1 MIVQRGGR
9 KTSDERVIALFLMYC
24 TITNKISLA
33 DAARISQNQAAAARL
48 QQQATLLSRP
58 TKPLPANF
66 RYDAN
71 KVCFICSITFLD
83 LISQRRLL
91 FFLLSAF
98 RLPTLTVRLVY
109 ATGLSC
115 LSSNPTNC
123 DARRMPT
130 TPSFRGGWI
139 CLIIAGL
146 ERSPVESSIHSSS
159 THARAR
165 RWEITYNPPLMQV
178 RYQAKG
184 WIHMPIHSLS
194 RCWNTLCI
202 IIWNWEALN
211 HGSIT
216 SDRSGPTPQITKK
229 NHPHFRWVTR
239 AKDGSTYPYTAYLG
253 AETPFIHIWYGFGKH
268 YKWGLRLSLGSTT
281 SDRVG
286 PSPQVTKN
294 PPLIYYVGYQAKVG
308 SI

>member
-1 MIVQRGGR
+1 MRTILGDSLPQVVKHAFELWRGQVVKNR
-9 KTSDERVIALFLMYC
+9 SRWSPNKIAEAAFVISKHANDYQEMLMYC
-24 TITNKISLA
+24 TITNEISLA

-48 QQQATLLSRP
+48 LQQATLLSRP

-66 RYDAN
+66 RYDVN

-98 RLPTLTVRLVY
+98 RLPTSTVRLVN

-123 DARRMPT
+123 DTRRMPT

-159 THARAR
+159 TRARAR
-165 RWEITYNPPLMQV
+165 R
-178 RYQAKG
+178 
-184 WIHMPIHSLS
+184 
-194 RCWNTLCI
+194 
-202 IIWNWEALN
+202 
-211 HGSIT
+211 
-216 SDRSGPTPQITKK
+216 
-229 NHPHFRWVTR
+229 
-239 AKDGSTYPYTAYLG
+239 
-253 AETPFIHIWYGFGKH
+253 
-268 YKWGLRLSLGSTT
+268 
-281 SDRVG
+281 
-286 PSPQVTKN
+286 
-294 PPLIYYVGYQAKVG
+294 
-308 SI
+308 

>member
-1 MIVQRGGR
+1 MTYTKARKVGRFYDALTVNMRTILGDSPPQVVKHAFELWRGQVKNCSRWSPNKISEAVFVISKHANDYQEMIVQRGGR

-165 RWEITYNPPLMQV
+165 R
-178 RYQAKG
+178 
-184 WIHMPIHSLS
+184 
-194 RCWNTLCI
+194 
-202 IIWNWEALN
+202 
-211 HGSIT
+211 
-216 SDRSGPTPQITKK
+216 
-229 NHPHFRWVTR
+229 
-239 AKDGSTYPYTAYLG
+239 
-253 AETPFIHIWYGFGKH
+253 
-268 YKWGLRLSLGSTT
+268 
-281 SDRVG
+281 
-286 PSPQVTKN
+286 
-294 PPLIYYVGYQAKVG
+294 
-308 SI
+308 